1 MKVETYEQACAL
13 LKEPALDLSA
23 LPLSMQA
30 AVKLRTIVKAMNEG
44 RVMGYSNWSQKKWA
58 SWWDLESVSLNY
70 VNFYYQFS
78 NVPPFLFF
86 FDKEELEW
94 SLEQHKELWTALFN
108 PNEI

>member
-30 AVKLRTIVKAMNEG
+30 AVKLRTIVKATNEG
-44 RVMGYSNWSQKKWA
+44 RVMDYSDWNQKKWTT
-58 SWWDLESVSLNY
+58 WWDLEGVSLDS
-70 VNFYYQFS
+70 VDYYRRFS
-78 NVPPFLFF
+78 GVPLLLLF

>member
-30 AVKLRTIVKAMNEG
+30 AVKLRTIVKAINEE
-44 RVMGYSNWSQKKWA
+44 RVMDYSNWDQKKWA
-58 SWWDLESVSLNY
+58 SWWDLENISLLGVHCGRQY
-70 VNFYYQFS
+70 SF
-78 NVPPFLFF
+78 VPPFLFF
-86 FDKEELEW
+86 FDRKELEW

>member
-44 RVMGYSNWSQKKWA
+44 RNMDYSNWDQKKWT
-58 SWWDLESVSLNY
+58 SWWDLESVSLLG
-70 VNFYYQFS
+70 VNCRQYPF
-78 NVPPFLFF
+78 VPPFLFF
-86 FDKEELEW
+86 FDKEELKW